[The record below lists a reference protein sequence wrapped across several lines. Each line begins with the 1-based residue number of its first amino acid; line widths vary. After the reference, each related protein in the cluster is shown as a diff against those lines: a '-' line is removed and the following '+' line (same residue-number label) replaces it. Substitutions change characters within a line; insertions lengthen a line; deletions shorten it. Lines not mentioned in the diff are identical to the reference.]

1 MLGKLA
7 EVKVSHMQVARL
19 TQETGEELIN
29 EQAQQVELH
38 RRRELPVENETPVE
52 IACVEVDGGRIRTR
66 AAQAGPG
73 VHDEQWKE
81 SKVGCLWRMSGPTFE
96 EDPHP
101 LPPRSFLDQKHVYKM
116 AREIKNAKL
125 PEGTT
130 ALERDSGSATVS
142 AAPAE
147 REKKKEREWPPQREF
162 RTVVATLGDVNEF
175 GALVA
180 AEAQRRGFYYA
191 GRQVFLG
198 DGDHKN
204 WSVHKT
210 HFPHFTAITDFVHVV
225 GYVFQAATAV
235 TSSVAAQWEQ
245 YLAWMTDCWQ
255 GRVDQVLSD
264 LREWGARLGPP
275 SNKEDAAD
283 PAAVIARTLTY
294 LGNNAPR
301 MNYPAYRRLGLP
313 ITSCLVESLIKQ
325 INARVKA
332 TDKFWN
338 RPAGAEAILRVRAAL
353 LSDDDRLSRHFQT
366 RTGRVSS
373 RRRSRDMAP
382 ARE

>member
-7 EVKVSHMQVARL
+7 EVQISHMQVSRL

-29 EQAQQVELH
+29 EQTRQVELH
-38 RRRELPVENETPVE
+38 RRRELPVETEIPVE

-66 AAQAGPG
+66 AAQTGRG

-125 PEGTT
+125 PEGAA
-130 ALERDSGSATVS
+130 ALERGPDPAAVSATQ
-142 AAPAE
+142 AE
-147 REKKKEREWPPQREF
+147 RETKERYWPPQREF
-162 RTVVATLGDVNEF
+162 RTVVATLGDVDEF

-180 AEAQRRGFYYA
+180 SEAQRRGFYEA

-204 WSVHKT
+204 WTVHKI
-210 HFPHFTAITDFVHVV
+210 HFPHSVAITDFVHVV

-235 TSSVAAQWEQ
+235 TSSIAAQWEQ
-245 YLAWMTDCWQ
+245 YVAWMTACWQ
-255 GRVDQVLSD
+255 GHVDQVLND
-264 LREWGARLGPP
+264 LREWAERVGPS
-275 SNKEDAAD
+275 SNKDDPND
-283 PAAVIARTLTY
+283 PAAVIARTITY

-301 MNYPAYRRLGLP
+301 MNYPTYRHLGLP

-325 INARVKA
+325 VNLRVKA

-338 RPAGAEAILRVRAAL
+338 RPEGAEAILRVRAAL
-353 LSDDDRLSRHFQT
+353 LSDDDRISRHFET
-366 RTGRVSS
+366 RAGRTAC
-373 RRRSRDMAP
+373 RRSTESKKTDRK
-382 ARE
+382 